1 MKTRFARCLM
11 AGGIALVSVCHETR
25 GYAQIAPQADANK
38 SITVNGQ
45 SAPVIRNY
53 VKNIARPVQGRQIS
67 RWNEPI
73 CIGFDGIGDK
83 YASFIK
89 GRILNLA
96 QSIKLP
102 VRDPGC
108 QVNLY
113 ITLTDHADAL
123 AKAMIEARPKMVGN
137 VNHDGLLQ
145 PSIVTALEAPRTVR
159 WMTASETVKSEGSP
173 FGTANMTYSDSLIR
187 PGTREDVVSKT
198 IIIDE
203 TKLKDVTLL
212 QLADYIA
219 YVAVT
224 TPDLS
229 TNFFRTGQHHDPV
242 RLKWRRLAARQ
253 PDGCRSPFSA
263 SALQDRC
270 GSNPVYGTERHRR
283 ANIEGRAQRSER
295 SQKSPWKRWRHRHDG
310 RDS

>member
-1 MKTRFARCLM
+1 MKTRFARCLV

-25 GYAQIAPQADANK
+25 GYAQIAPQADANE

-53 VKNIARPVQGRQIS
+53 VKNIAKPVQGRQIS

-83 YASFIK
+83 YASFIR
-89 GRILNLA
+89 GRILDLA
-96 QSIKLP
+96 KSIKLP
-102 VRDPGC
+102 VRNPGC
-108 QVNLY
+108 HVNLY

-123 AKAMIEARPKMVGN
+123 AKAMVEARPKMVGN
-137 VNHDGLLQ
+137 INHDGLLQ

-159 WMTASETVKSEGSP
+159 WMTASETVSGAGSR
-173 FGTANMTYSDSLIR
+173 FGTTNMVYSDSLVR

-229 TNFFRTGQHHDPV
+229 TDFSGLDSIMTLFASNGDASRPASLTAADHHFLQALYKTAVDRTPYMEQSAIAEQI
-242 RLKWRRLAARQ
+242 LK
-253 PDGCRSPFSA
+253 G
-263 SALQDRC
+263 
-270 GSNPVYGTERHRR
+270 
-283 ANIEGRAQRSER
+283 ER
-295 SQKSPWKRWRHRHDG
+295 SG
-310 RDS
+310 RSDH